1 MGEAKSRTQDK
12 RATTEAVTK
21 KALLGQ
27 QRTAVKAKVK
37 AGGSGKLVLGGVVQ
51 PRTARA
57 GTTVGKTVITEVK
70 VSRIPIRSAPE
81 EAKTAAPRTTSYA
94 TAFAD
99 LGDGY
104 AIVRLVP
111 SVPLPGKQSAAPAVP
126 KPIPVRTIRRLLTNL
141 ADRETPSG
149 AADAAGQADNDA
161 FMANLRQQANRSR
174 ADLLAEGKLLE
185 SAALCERLQVSRQAV
200 SKAVA
205 EHRLFS
211 LDGDGGCK
219 LYPAFYGD
227 AALPRRDIEKVAQA
241 LGPLPGPVKWQFF
254 TTPATSLQGKTPVEA
269 ISKGRIEDVLR
280 AAAGFRERE
289 LGN

>member
-37 AGGSGKLVLGGVVQ
+37 AAGSGKLVLGGVVQ

-57 GTTVGKTVITEVK
+57 GTTVDKTFITEVK
-70 VSRIPIRSAPE
+70 VSRIPIRSAP

-111 SVPLPGKQSAAPAVP
+111 SVPLPGKQSGAPAVP
-126 KPIPVRTIRRLLTNL
+126 KPIPARTIRRLLTNL

>member
-57 GTTVGKTVITEVK
+57 GTTVDKTVITEVK
-70 VSRIPIRSAPE
+70 VSRIPIRSAP

-161 FMANLRQQANRSR
+161 FMANLRQQASRSR

-185 SAALCERLQVSRQAV
+185 SADLCERLQVSRQAV

-211 LDGDGGCK
+211 LDGDGGRK

-227 AALPRRDIEKVAQA
+227 AALPRRDIERVAQA

-280 AAAGFRERE
+280 AAGGFRERE